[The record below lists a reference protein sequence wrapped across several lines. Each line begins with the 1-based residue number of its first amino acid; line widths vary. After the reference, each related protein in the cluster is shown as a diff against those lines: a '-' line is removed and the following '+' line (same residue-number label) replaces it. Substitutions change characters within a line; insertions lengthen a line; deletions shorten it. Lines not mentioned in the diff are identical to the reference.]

1 VSREALYMIGE
12 IGEKSTKSALT
23 KLAAFGAEID
33 YAMLV
38 KLYGLYGNDGDA
50 ASPERTLPPPLKR
63 AGGRCGIFGRSGR
76 LTAAEES
83 WSHSADGRSVRV

>member
-1 VSREALYMIGE
+1 MIGE

-38 KLYGLYGNDGDA
+38 KLYGNDGDA

-76 LTAAEES
+76 LPAAEES